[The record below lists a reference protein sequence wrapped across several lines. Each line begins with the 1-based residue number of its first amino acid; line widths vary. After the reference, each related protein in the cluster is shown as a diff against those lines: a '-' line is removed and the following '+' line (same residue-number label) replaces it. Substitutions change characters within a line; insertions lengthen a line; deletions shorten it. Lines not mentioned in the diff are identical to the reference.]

1 MEQKKKSLTKGQ
13 LEMRQKNALVFI
25 PRDKD
30 YIGVYFCDKGLRL
43 EATQDYCV
51 ISTGFHRHVF
61 DAITSSGVSR
71 PWIYTKRVIEI
82 ANENLNA
89 IVVKGKKGNVVG
101 HSFQKLLDVL
111 KEKENKSEYNIA
123 IFYSWFLYNIFQPL
137 FSIGEDNVSS
147 FLVYEDY
154 LHNIARNA
162 IMLEEKT
169 EDMTNK
175 QFLDKMIANIKDFTK
190 DMDEHVLFHK
200 KTDEEVMKENIEA
213 MAATENEQIMEGQGD
228 ANNQG

>member
-1 MEQKKKSLTKGQ
+1 MEQKKKSPTKGQ
-13 LEMRQKNALVFI
+13 LEMRIKNALVFI

-30 YIGVYFCDKGLRL
+30 YVGIYFSDKGLRL
-43 EATQDYCV
+43 EVTQDYCV

-71 PWIYTKRVIEI
+71 PYIYTKRVIEI
-82 ANENLNA
+82 ATEKNTLNA
-89 IVVKGKKGNVVG
+89 IALKDKKGNVVG
-101 HSFQKLLDVL
+101 HSFQKLLEVL
-111 KEKENKSEYNIA
+111 GEKEDKSEYNMVT
-123 IFYSWFLYNIFQPL
+123 FYSWYLYNIFQPL

-162 IMLEEKT
+162 ILLEEKN
-169 EDMTNK
+169 EDMSNK
-175 QFLDKMIANIKDFTK
+175 QFLDKMIGNIKDFTK
-190 DMDEHVLFHK
+190 DMEESVLFHK

-213 MAATENEQIMEGQGD
+213 MAATENEQMMQDDGGK
-228 ANNQG
+228 

>member
-1 MEQKKKSLTKGQ
+1 MEQKKKSPTKGQ
-13 LEMRQKNALVFI
+13 LEMRIKNALVFI
-25 PRDKD
+25 PRDKS
-30 YIGVYFCDKGLRL
+30 YMGIYFDDKGLRI
-43 EATQDYCV
+43 EVTEDYCV

-61 DAITSSGVSR
+61 YCVTSSGYSR
-71 PWIYTKRVIEI
+71 PWMYTKRVTEI
-82 ANENLNA
+82 ANENIDA
-89 IVVKGKKGNVVG
+89 IAIKDKKGNVVG

-162 IMLEEKT
+162 ILLEEKN
-169 EDMTNK
+169 EDMSNK
-175 QFLDKMIANIKDFTK
+175 QFLDKMMGNILDFTK
-190 DMDEHVLFHK
+190 DMEESVLFHK
-200 KTDEEVMKENIEA
+200 KSDEEVMKENVEA
-213 MAATENEQIMEGQGD
+213 LAATEQEQMMEGQG
-228 ANNQG
+228 NGVE